1 MLRKSRKRKRGKLV
15 KNTPIIRV
23 PIIFRKPTITR
34 TPIIKYK
41 KIKEYP
47 FEFCKLDRVRTR
59 DAVVEMEGCT
69 KDKYMVLNPLTTRSK
84 KDIISLLSSYNTL
97 PYFYLNIDR
106 ILDINYIFWTLQ
118 QLSSRNLPVYIT
130 TSISLPDSILEEL
143 SKNPYNVVQFNIG
156 EVSDDSSDYEDTEL
170 FLKHKNLKK
179 CMYRSKTYGLYV
191 VLRIEPVIPGITR
204 VSRLISLI
212 ASVKNSCNHITVS
225 FVRIWRSD
233 DEGATYL
240 KYRGEILDKK
250 HFELNND
257 IWDCSEEYK
266 DKGNSFV
273 Q

>member
-1 MLRKSRKRKRGKLV
+1 
-15 KNTPIIRV
+15 
-23 PIIFRKPTITR
+23 
-34 TPIIKYK
+34 
-41 KIKEYP
+41 
-47 FEFCKLDRVRTR
+47 
-59 DAVVEMEGCT
+59 MEGCT

-266 DKGNSFV
+266 DKVMSQLKLFSQGNSLSACRDSQCKYCRGMRLKSSTRDGDMFILNTRGYFERKEKRNKEE
-273 Q
+273 